1 MAVYRNQACPIIF
14 LPMITVESVTKIFNG
29 KPAVDTISFQAH
41 DQEILVLLGTSGCGK
56 TTTLKMINRL
66 IEADSGNILI
76 NGKNIRDQKPEELRM
91 GIGFV
96 MQHSGL
102 FPHYTIQQ
110 NIAVVPELLKWDR
123 KKTENRTHEL
133 LGKLHLSEDVLSR
146 FPGELSGGQQQRV
159 GIARALIANTPVL
172 LMDEPFG
179 ALDNI
184 TKADIH
190 SEFKSLEELKNKTII
205 LVTHDV
211 QEAFELGHRICLMDK
226 GKIIQTG
233 TPKEMLYH
241 PQNDFVS
248 EFFAE
253 NRLLL
258 EYKTAVL
265 KDLDTFL
272 NSENMYREFGF
283 TENTGVW
290 DALQKLNTGHRNT
303 EHYETLIRA
312 FNEYRKLQII

>member
-1 MAVYRNQACPIIF
+1 
-14 LPMITVESVTKIFNG
+14 MITIESVSKYFNG
-29 KPAVDTISFQAH
+29 KSAVDDIYFQAN
-41 DQEILVLLGTSGCGK
+41 DKEILVLLGTSGCGK
-56 TTTLKMINRL
+56 TTTLKMLNRL
-66 IEADSGNILI
+66 IDADSGQILI
-76 NGKNIRDQKPEELRM
+76 DGKDIRQKKVEDLRM

-110 NIAVVPELLKWDR
+110 NIAVIPDLLKWDK
-123 KKTENRTHEL
+123 KKTAIRTEEL
-133 LGKLHLSEDVLSR
+133 LHKLHLPKNILER
-146 FPGELSGGQQQRV
+146 FPNELSGGQQQRV
-159 GIARALIANTPVL
+159 GIARALISNSPIL

-226 GKIIQTG
+226 GKIIQIG

-241 PQNDFVS
+241 PKNEFVRN
-248 EFFAE
+248 FFAE

-258 EYKTAVL
+258 EYKT
-265 KDLDTFL
+265 TFL
-272 NSENMYREFGF
+272 SDIKSLIDFKTDEKYQFSKDTDLWTVM
-283 TENTGVW
+283 
-290 DALQKLNTGHRNT
+290 QKLSAIGSLNDD
-303 EHYETLIRA
+303 YEKLVKA
-312 FNEYRKLQII
+312 FNDYRKLQMV

>member
-1 MAVYRNQACPIIF
+1 
-14 LPMITVESVTKIFNG
+14 MITVKAVSKSFNG
-29 KPAVDTISFQAH
+29 KKAVDHISFQAN
-41 DQEILVLLGTSGCGK
+41 DQEIFVLLGTSGCGK

-66 IEADSGNILI
+66 VEADSGSIFI
-76 NGKNIRDQKPEELRM
+76 NGENIRNRKVEELRM

-110 NIAVVPELLKWDR
+110 NIAVVPELLKWNR
-123 KKTENRTHEL
+123 KKTEKRTYEL
-133 LGKLHLSEDVLSR
+133 MDKLHLTEDILSR
-146 FPGELSGGQQQRV
+146 YPHELSGGQQQRV
-159 GIARALIANTPVL
+159 GIARALIADTPVL

-190 SEFKSLEELKNKTII
+190 SEFKSLEELQNKTII

-211 QEAFELGHRICLMDK
+211 QEAFELGHRICLMDQ

-241 PQNDFVS
+241 PKNDFVRD
-248 EFFAE
+248 FFAE
-253 NRLLL
+253 SRLLL
-258 EYKTAVL
+258 EYKVTTFQDIHPFLTPESYYYEFA
-265 KDLDTFL
+265 DTKNSSVWNIL
-272 NSENMYREFGF
+272 QRLSLNRNNSETDE
-283 TENTGVW
+283 
-290 DALQKLNTGHRNT
+290 K
-303 EHYETLIRA
+303 LIRA
-312 FNEYRKLQII
+312 FNEYRKLQMI

>member
-1 MAVYRNQACPIIF
+1 
-14 LPMITVESVTKIFNG
+14 MITVESVSKSFNG
-29 KPAVDTISFQAH
+29 KLAVDNISFQAN
-41 DQEILVLLGTSGCGK
+41 DKEILVLLGTSGCGK

-76 NGKNIRDQKPEELRM
+76 DGKNIRDKKVEDLRM

-102 FPHYTIQQ
+102 FPHYTIKQ
-110 NIAVVPELLKWDR
+110 NIAVVPELLKWD
-123 KKTENRTHEL
+123 KQKIQNRTVEL
-133 LGKLHLSEDVLSR
+133 LHKLHLPEEVLSS
-146 FPGELSGGQQQRV
+146 FPNELSGGQQQRV
-159 GIARALIANTPVL
+159 GIARALIANSPIL

-233 TPKEMLYH
+233 TPKDMLYR
-241 PQNDFVS
+241 PANQFVKD
-248 EFFAE
+248 FFAE

-258 EYKTAVL
+258 EYKVAS
-265 KDLDTFL
+265 L
-272 NSENMYREFGF
+272 NDVNSFIGSENIINEFQF
-283 TENTGVW
+283 TEDTSVW
-290 DALQKLNTGHRNT
+290 NALQKLSSDEKNTNA
-303 EHYETLIRA
+303 YEMLIKA
-312 FNEYRKLQII
+312 FNDYRKLQIV

>member
-1 MAVYRNQACPIIF
+1 
-14 LPMITVESVTKIFNG
+14 MIKIDSVSKSFDG
-29 KPAVDTISFQAH
+29 KPAVDNISFRAN
-41 DQEILVLLGTSGCGK
+41 DKEILVLLGTSGCGK

-66 IEADSGNILI
+66 IEADSGNIWI
-76 NGKNIRDQKPEELRM
+76 DGKNIRDQKVENLRM

-96 MQHSGL
+96 MQNSGL
-102 FPHYTIQQ
+102 FPHYTIKE
-110 NIAVVPELLKWDR
+110 NIATVPNLLKWD
-123 KKTENRTHEL
+123 KKKIESRTQEL
-133 LGKLHLSEDVLSR
+133 LSKLNLSTDILSR
-146 FPGELSGGQQQRV
+146 FPDELSGGQQQRV
-159 GIARALIANTPVL
+159 GIARALIANSPIL

-226 GKIIQTG
+226 GKIIQTA

-241 PQNDFVS
+241 PNNDFVK
-248 EFFAE
+248 EFFAA

-258 EYKTAVL
+258 EYKVTFL
-265 KDLDTFL
+265 KDLIPFL
-272 NSENMYREFGF
+272 SDFQNDFPEDSNIW
-283 TENTGVW
+283 NV
-290 DALQKLNTGHRNT
+290 LQKLSSDQQNTAD
-303 EHYETLIRA
+303 YETIMKA
-312 FNEYRKLQII
+312 FNDYRKSHIV

>member
-1 MAVYRNQACPIIF
+1 
-14 LPMITVESVTKIFNG
+14 MITIDSVSKYFG
-29 KPAVDTISFQAH
+29 ERVAVDHISFQA
-41 DQEILVLLGTSGCGK
+41 DDKEILVLLGTSGCGK

-76 NGKNIRDQKPEELRM
+76 DGKNIRDKKVEDLRM

-102 FPHYTIQQ
+102 FPHYTIRR
-110 NIAVVPELLKWDR
+110 NISIIPELLKWDPKEIQR
-123 KKTENRTHEL
+123 RTEELMDKLHMSGEL
-133 LGKLHLSEDVLSR
+133 LNR
-146 FPGELSGGQQQRV
+146 FPHELSGGQQQRV

-184 TKADIH
+184 TKAEIH

-211 QEAFELGHRICLMDK
+211 QEAFELGQKICLMDK
-226 GKIIQTG
+226 GKIVQIG
-233 TPKEMLYH
+233 TPKEMLYK
-241 PQNDFVS
+241 PKNDFVK

-253 NRLLL
+253 SRLLL
-258 EYKTAVL
+258 EYKVAVL
-265 KDLDTFL
+265 ENVDPFFMNLQNLYKEFNWTKDT
-272 NSENMYREFGF
+272 SIWM
-283 TENTGVW
+283 
-290 DALQKLNTGHRNT
+290 ALQKLSINN
-303 EHYETLIRA
+303 ENAEWYEKLTNA
-312 FNEYRKLQII
+312 FTDYRKLQGE

>member
-1 MAVYRNQACPIIF
+1 
-14 LPMITVESVTKIFNG
+14 MIKVESVSKNFNG
-29 KPAVDTISFQAH
+29 KPAVDHISFHAN

-66 IEADSGNILI
+66 IEADSGNIFI
-76 NGKNIRDQKPEELRM
+76 DGKNIRDQKPEELRM

-96 MQHSGL
+96 MQHAGL
-102 FPHYTIQQ
+102 FPHYTIRQ
-110 NIAVVPELLKWDR
+110 NIAVVPELLKWD
-123 KKTENRTHEL
+123 KVKTQNRTYEL
-133 LGKLHLSEDVLSR
+133 LHKLHLSEDVLSR
-146 FPGELSGGQQQRV
+146 FPNELSGGQQQRV

-226 GKIIQTG
+226 GKIIQLG
-233 TPKEMLYH
+233 TPKEMLYC
-241 PQNDFVS
+241 PQNDFVTD
-248 EFFAE
+248 FFAE

-258 EYKTAVL
+258 EYKIATL
-265 KDLDTFL
+265 KDTGTVL
-272 NSENMYREFGF
+272 NSELGF
-283 TENTGVW
+283 NENTSVW
-290 DALQKLNTGHRNT
+290 DALQKLSSDHKNTPY
-303 EHYETLIRA
+303 YENLIKA
-312 FNEYRKLQII
+312 FNDYRKLQIV

>member
-1 MAVYRNQACPIIF
+1 
-14 LPMITVESVTKIFNG
+14 MITVESVTKIFNG

-133 LGKLHLSEDVLSR
+133 LGKLHLSEEVLSR

-233 TPKEMLYH
+233 PPKEMLYH

-272 NSENMYREFGF
+272 NSENMYSEFGF

-290 DALQKLNTGHRNT
+290 DALQKLSSGHRNT

>member
-1 MAVYRNQACPIIF
+1 
-14 LPMITVESVTKIFNG
+14 MIKVESISKSFNG
-29 KPAVDTISFQAH
+29 KKAVDHISFQAF

-66 IEADSGNILI
+66 IEADAGNIFI
-76 NGKNIRDQKPEELRM
+76 DGKNIRDQKAEELRM

-110 NIAVVPELLKWDR
+110 NIAVVPELLKWDK
-123 KKTENRTHEL
+123 KKTERKTHEL
-133 LGKLHLSEDVLSR
+133 LAKLHLSEEVLSR
-146 FPGELSGGQQQRV
+146 FPHELSGGQQQRV
-159 GIARALIANTPVL
+159 GIARALIADSPVL

-190 SEFKSLEELKNKTII
+190 SEFKSLEDLKNKTIV

-211 QEAFELGHRICLMDK
+211 QEAFDLGHRICLMDQ
-226 GKIIQTG
+226 GKIVQTG
-233 TPKEMLYH
+233 TPKEILYH
-241 PQNDFVS
+241 PANHFVRD
-248 EFFAE
+248 FFAE

-258 EYKTAVL
+258 EYKVATL
-265 KDLDTFL
+265 QHIRPFL
-272 NSENMYREFGF
+272 SPETSYHELENID
-283 TENTGVW
+283 NTSVW
-290 DALQKLNTGHRNT
+290 DVLQQLSSGHQNA
-303 EHYETLIRA
+303 EVYEELIRA
-312 FNEYRKLQII
+312 FNHYRKSQIV

>member
-1 MAVYRNQACPIIF
+1 
-14 LPMITVESVTKIFNG
+14 MITVESVSKNFNG
-29 KPAVDTISFQAH
+29 KPAVDNISFQAH
-41 DQEILVLLGTSGCGK
+41 DKEILVLLGTSGCGK

-76 NGKNIRDQKPEELRM
+76 NGKNIRDQKIEELRM

-102 FPHYTIQQ
+102 FPHYTIRQ
-110 NIAVVPELLKWDR
+110 NIAVVPELLKWDK
-123 KKTENRTHEL
+123 KKTENRTEEL
-133 LGKLHLSEDVLSR
+133 LHKLHLSEEVLSR
-146 FPGELSGGQQQRV
+146 FPSELSGGQQQRV
-159 GIARALIANTPVL
+159 GIARALIANSPIL

-241 PQNDFVS
+241 PENDFVKD
-248 EFFAE
+248 FFAE

-258 EYKTAVL
+258 EHKVATL
-265 KDLDTFL
+265 KDINDF
-272 NSENMYREFGF
+272 NSENLFNEFNF
-283 TENTGVW
+283 TENTNIW
-290 DALQKLNTGHRNT
+290 NALQKLSSDHKNTA
-303 EHYETLIRA
+303 HYENLIRA
-312 FNEYRKLQII
+312 FNDYRKLQIV

>member
-1 MAVYRNQACPIIF
+1 
-14 LPMITVESVTKIFNG
+14 MITVKSVSKKFNG
-29 KPAVDTISFQAH
+29 KPAVDHISFQAH

-66 IEADSGNILI
+66 IESDSGAILI
-76 NGKNIRDQKPEELRM
+76 DGKNILDQKAEELRM

-102 FPHYTIQQ
+102 FPHYTIKQ
-110 NIAVVPELLKWDR
+110 NIAVVPELLKWDK
-123 KKTENRTHEL
+123 KKTESRTEEL
-133 LGKLHLSEDVLSR
+133 LHKLHLSDDVLSR
-146 FPGELSGGQQQRV
+146 FPNELSGGQQQRV

-233 TPKEMLYH
+233 TPKEMLYR
-241 PQNDFVS
+241 PQNNFVS
-248 EFFAE
+248 DFFTE

-258 EYKTAVL
+258 EYKIATL
-265 KDLDTFL
+265 KEMGAFL
-272 NSENMYREFGF
+272 NSENTHRTFGF
-283 TENTGVW
+283 TEKTSVW
-290 DALQKLNTGHRNT
+290 NALQKLSSDHKNTGY
-303 EHYETLIRA
+303 YENLIKA
-312 FNEYRKLQII
+312 FNEYRKLQIV

>member
-1 MAVYRNQACPIIF
+1 
-14 LPMITVESVTKIFNG
+14 MITVESVSKNFNG
-29 KPAVDTISFQAH
+29 KPAVDDISFQAN
-41 DQEILVLLGTSGCGK
+41 DKEILVLLGTSGCGK

-76 NGKNIRDQKPEELRM
+76 DGKNIRYQKVEDLRM

-102 FPHYTIQQ
+102 FPHYTIRQ
-110 NIAVVPELLKWDR
+110 NIAIVPELLKWDKQKIQKR
-123 KKTENRTHEL
+123 TEEL
-133 LGKLHLSEDVLSR
+133 LHKLHLPEEVLSR
-146 FPGELSGGQQQRV
+146 FPNELSGGQQQRV
-159 GIARALIANTPVL
+159 GIARALIANSPIL

-233 TPKEMLYH
+233 TPKEMLYR
-241 PQNDFVS
+241 PTNDFVKD
-248 EFFAE
+248 FFAE

-258 EYKTAVL
+258 EYKIARLNDV
-265 KDLDTFL
+265 KSFI
-272 NSENMYREFGF
+272 NSEILINEFKF
-283 TENTGVW
+283 TEDTSVW
-290 DALQKLNTGHRNT
+290 NALQKLSSDQKNTDA
-303 EHYETLIRA
+303 YEMLIKA
-312 FNEYRKLQII
+312 FNEYRKLQIV

>member
-1 MAVYRNQACPIIF
+1 
-14 LPMITVESVTKIFNG
+14 MIKVESVSKSFNG
-29 KPAVDTISFQAH
+29 KAAVDDISFQAYNH
-41 DQEILVLLGTSGCGK
+41 EILVLLGTSGCGK

-66 IEADSGNILI
+66 IEADSGDILI
-76 NGKNIRDQKPEELRM
+76 DGQNIRDRKIEELRM

-102 FPHYTIQQ
+102 FPHYTVQQ
-110 NIAVVPELLKWDR
+110 NIAVVPKLLKWDK
-123 KKTENRTHEL
+123 KKTQNRIEEL
-133 LGKLHLSEDVLSR
+133 LYKLHLSEDMLLR

-184 TKADIH
+184 TKGDIH
-190 SEFKSLEELKNKTII
+190 AEFKSLEELKNKTTI

-226 GKIIQTG
+226 GRIIQTG

-241 PQNDFVS
+241 SRNDFVND
-248 EFFAE
+248 FFAE

-258 EYKTAVL
+258 EYKIATL
-265 KDLDTFL
+265 KDVLGFMKPENRLD
-272 NSENMYREFGF
+272 EFNF
-283 TENTGVW
+283 NETTNVW
-290 DALQKLNTGHRNT
+290 NALQKLSSDYKNTGD
-303 EHYETLIRA
+303 YENLIKG
-312 FNEYRKLQII
+312 FNDYRKLQIA

>member
-1 MAVYRNQACPIIF
+1 
-14 LPMITVESVTKIFNG
+14 MIKVESISKSFNG
-29 KPAVDTISFQAH
+29 KKAVDHISFQAF

-66 IEADSGNILI
+66 IEADAGNIFI
-76 NGKNIRDQKPEELRM
+76 DGKNIRDQKAEELRM

-110 NIAVVPELLKWDR
+110 NIAVVPELLKWDK
-123 KKTENRTHEL
+123 KKTERRTHEL
-133 LGKLHLSEDVLSR
+133 LAKLHLSEEVLSR
-146 FPGELSGGQQQRV
+146 FPHELSGGQQQRV
-159 GIARALIANTPVL
+159 GIARALIADSPVL

-190 SEFKSLEELKNKTII
+190 SEFKSLEDLKNKTIV

-211 QEAFELGHRICLMDK
+211 QEAFDLGHRICLMDQ
-226 GKIIQTG
+226 GKIVQTG
-233 TPKEMLYH
+233 TPKEIIYH
-241 PQNDFVS
+241 PSNHFVRD
-248 EFFAE
+248 FFAE

-258 EYKTAVL
+258 EYKVATL
-265 KDLDTFL
+265 QHISPFL
-272 NSENMYREFGF
+272 SPEKSYREL
-283 TENTGVW
+283 ESIDNISVW
-290 DALQKLNTGHRNT
+290 DVLQQLSSGHQNA
-303 EHYETLIRA
+303 EVYEELIRA
-312 FNEYRKLQII
+312 FNHYRKSQIV

>member
-1 MAVYRNQACPIIF
+1 
-14 LPMITVESVTKIFNG
+14 MITVESVSKNFNG
-29 KPAVDTISFQAH
+29 KPAVDNISFQAH

-66 IEADSGNILI
+66 VEADSGNILI
-76 NGKNIRDQKPEELRM
+76 NGKNIRDQKPEQLRM

-102 FPHYTIQQ
+102 FPHYTIQR

-133 LGKLHLSEDVLSR
+133 LDKLHLSEDILLR
-146 FPGELSGGQQQRV
+146 FPSELSGGQQQRV
-159 GIARALIANTPVL
+159 GIARALIANTPIL

-241 PQNDFVS
+241 PQNDFVN
-248 EFFAE
+248 EFFTE

-258 EYKTAVL
+258 EYKIAVL
-265 KDLDTFL
+265 KDLP
-272 NSENMYREFGF
+272 NSEKLYKEFSF
-283 TENTGVW
+283 TENTSVW
-290 DALQKLNTGHRNT
+290 NALQKLSSDHRNM
-303 EHYETLIRA
+303 EYYESLIRA
-312 FNEYRKLQII
+312 FNEYRKLQIV